1 MTNKVMVAQALSIDC
16 GEARID
22 YLHRSASSGKTTVV
36 FIPGLFAGG
45 WMWAEQSKFVERMG
59 FGTLSISEPFA
70 KLALGSEP
78 IERFRLGLEELLQR
92 HDIAKPLLCGNSI
105 GGLVAL
111 DYGVNGSRGSYLV
124 ASGIPGIGKVA
135 LPGIE
140 LHRTPSD
147 DDMQVMLEGIFHDH
161 SHIKPYMIGLAKSCF
176 ETAHFKN
183 LLKYLLAVRRYPVVE
198 SINRLESRTSL
209 IWGEEDRITPTAL
222 WEQTFRSAICSGDLE
237 FVKVARCGHS
247 PMLEDAASFN
257 RHLETVLA
265 RWFGRPLSEDARGS
279 SALVKHLAGGV
290 IAA

>member
-1 MTNKVMVAQALSIDC
+1 MTNEVKVAEPCSIEC
-16 GEARID
+16 GETHID
-22 YLHRSASSGKTTVV
+22 YLYRSAEPGKTTVV

-45 WMWAEQSKFVERMG
+45 WMWSEQSEFVERMG

-78 IERFRLGLEELLQR
+78 IERFRLALEELLQR

-147 DDMQVMLEGIFHDH
+147 DDMQLMLEGIFHDH

-176 ETAHFKN
+176 EKAHFKN
-183 LLKYLLAVRRYPVVE
+183 LLRYLLAVRRYRVVE

-237 FVKVARCGHS
+237 FVKLARCGHS
-247 PMLEDAASFN
+247 PMLEDSASFN
-257 RHLETVLA
+257 RHLEMVLA
-265 RWFGRPLSEDARGS
+265 RWFGRQLSEDALGR
-279 SALVKHLAGGV
+279 SALVKHLSAGMV
-290 IAA
+290 IA